1 MMITTRRGAMGLA
14 LGAMLALGACVGG
27 SGFETN
33 YDQGIAPEVSRGW
46 RVVAVNVTVPRTLVV
61 SEAKTSLPRADIVW
75 REDPESGDRYD
86 QVKVIMENAIR
97 QGAASVR
104 GSRAVAF
111 NVTMT
116 RFHALTFEAE
126 NRYQNA
132 GVHTVDFIIQVVDA
146 NTGATI
152 VEAQQIKAD
161 FPALSGDQM
170 RAARA
175 QGQTQKKMITAH
187 VAKTIQSWLG
197 TGPDIRGSFTRSG
210 G

>member
-1 MMITTRRGAMGLA
+1 MVNGGRRALFGSLA
-14 LGAMLALGACVGG
+14 AVLLLAGCVGG
-27 SGFETN
+27 SGFQTT
-33 YDQGIAPEVSRGW
+33 YDQGIAADVSRSW

-75 REDPESGDRYD
+75 REDPETGDRYE

-97 QGAASVR
+97 AGASSLR
-104 GSRAVAF
+104 GGRAVAF
-111 NVTMT
+111 NVTMS

-132 GVHTVDFIIQVVDA
+132 GVHNVDFTIQVVDA
-146 NTGATI
+146 NTGAAITEPQKI
-152 VEAQQIKAD
+152 EAD

-197 TGPDIRGSFTRSG
+197 IGPDIRGSFSRAG